1 MLLRLFTVQAN
12 SFEKACVRA
21 YLFIGTPSSGLMD
34 NCWQGSFDVSQGCP
48 KLRQMGWVG
57 LKGVD
62 LQLVLK
68 GFVLL
73 HKRSDAGPSA

>member
-1 MLLRLFTVQAN
+1 
-12 SFEKACVRA
+12 
-21 YLFIGTPSSGLMD
+21 MD

-73 HKRSDAGPSA
+73 HKRSDAGPSARPNVQQDVLPPACNQRQQCATEG